1 VDIILPIFL
10 EVAVQ
15 TLLKVLDMSELRADK
30 CNVCGLV
37 ELGVSAHEIP
47 TIVLKFPKSL
57 LLSC

>member
-1 VDIILPIFL
+1 MPIFL